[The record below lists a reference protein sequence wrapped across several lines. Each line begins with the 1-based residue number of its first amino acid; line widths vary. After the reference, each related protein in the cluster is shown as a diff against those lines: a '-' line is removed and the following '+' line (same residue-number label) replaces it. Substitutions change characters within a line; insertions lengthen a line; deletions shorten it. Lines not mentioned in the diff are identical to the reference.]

1 MRIIVD
7 GDSCPNL
14 KTIENIAKHNNV
26 TVIVF
31 SDTCH
36 QIDSSFSEIRVVDK
50 GRDCA
55 DFAVANECTSG
66 DIVVT
71 RDYGLASM
79 VLAKHGKA
87 IHPGGNI
94 YTDDNINQ
102 LLFRRH
108 LVKSGKS
115 TNKRYR
121 TKSCLPKIE
130 KHGTFSSNLQKLIQS
145 K

>member
-1 MRIIVD
+1 MRILVD

-26 TVIVF
+26 HVIVF

-36 QIDSSFSEIRVVDK
+36 HIESTSSEIRVVDK

-55 DFAVANECTSG
+55 DFAIANECTCD

-71 RDYGLASM
+71 RDYGLATM

-94 YTDDNINQ
+94 YTDGNINQ

-121 TKSCLPKIE
+121 NKSNLPKIE
-130 KHGTFSSNLQKLIQS
+130 KQGTFSSNLRDLIES